1 MPAEFDFKRK
11 KSSSPFHSQ
20 LFHQTFFQ
28 PSHHRHI
35 HNLSSSPRQ
44 QSSSSSC
51 SSILFLIFL
60 SSIFNMSPF
69 RSTLITA
76 GLLALS
82 SSAVFNPA
90 AALSITPG
98 ALSSFRVTGGQQLGE
113 GLQGSAQQCLD
124 ACFGVAGCNA
134 ASFCASAAGGGCEG
148 GKAPSTC
155 VWFRV
160 DDPYNPP
167 GEASANWLS
176 GTISSTG
183 QQQAQQVQ
191 QPVQQQQQQVQQ
203 VQQPPPPVV
212 VVNGG
217 NNGVRPAAA
226 AAATAVVVRN
236 RNQNPNPIIPV
247 PPVVHRVGP
256 GRRMQSAA
264 AVATTAVVVR
274 RRNQNPNPIIPVPPV
289 APVVAAHP
297 VAATAAVGAL
307 PVGAAAATTAVVVRN
322 RNQNPNPVIP
332 VPPVVHPFGGGR
344 RMKSAATVATT
355 AVVVRNRNQNPS
367 PVVPVPP
374 VVHPFAVPPPKG
386 DPVG

>member
-1 MPAEFDFKRK
+1 
-11 KSSSPFHSQ
+11 
-20 LFHQTFFQ
+20 
-28 PSHHRHI
+28 
-35 HNLSSSPRQ
+35 
-44 QSSSSSC
+44 
-51 SSILFLIFL
+51 
-60 SSIFNMSPF
+60 MSPF

-191 QPVQQQQQQVQQ
+191 QPVQQQQQLVQQ
-203 VQQPPPPVV
+203 
-212 VVNGG
+212 
-217 NNGVRPAAA
+217 
-226 AAATAVVVRN
+226 VVRN